1 MYIIALFFFAAAY
14 PLYIWW
20 ESTTTGMHKLWL
32 IVKREYLTR
41 VTRRSFILATL
52 LTPLAFGVFIVV
64 VGFIFRYESDDAK
77 HIAVIDQGDI
87 LKGAIKDERN
97 LYFKFVN
104 IPLDTLI
111 YQFDQYDYSGV
122 LLIPKPDNLLDK
134 TFRVYYYSDDKLTLD
149 IEPLIIQK
157 VRSSLRDYKIDQLK
171 FDRKE
176 LEALDTKVELEPKP
190 ITPTADADNQLS
202 GAVGAAIGFFMGI
215 IMYMTVFIYGMMVMR
230 SVMEEKTSRIV
241 EVMISSVRPFQLM
254 MGKIIG
260 VGAVG
265 LTQVAIWA
273 VLLPLI
279 VVIANLF
286 FGFDASQMPS
296 AAPPPEMNGEDAQ
309 LVMAQVMAEV
319 KRISW
324 WLIFP
329 LFILY
334 FLGGYFMYSS
344 LFAAV
349 GSAMGDDLGEGQSLT
364 IPITIPVVLA
374 FYIMMVAVQAPHSSL
389 AVWSSLFP
397 LFSPI
402 VMPARLA
409 FDPPAWQVALSIVL
423 LLATAVFLVWLS
435 GRIYRVGILMYGK
448 KVTLKELGK
457 WMFYRD

>member
-1 MYIIALFFFAAAY
+1 ML
-14 PLYIWW
+14 P
-20 ESTTTGMHKLWL
+20 SKLWL

-52 LTPLAFGVFIVV
+52 LTPLAFGVFMVV
-64 VGFIFRYESDDAK
+64 VGFIIRYESDDAK
-77 HIAVIDQGDI
+77 HIAVIDEGNI
-87 LKGAIKDERN
+87 FKGSIKDERN
-97 LYFKFVN
+97 LYFKFEKP
-104 IPLDTLI
+104 PLDSLLAH
-111 YQFDQYDYSGV
+111 FDKKKYSGV
-122 LLIPKPDNLLDK
+122 LVIPPPSDLLNKDFK
-134 TFRVYYYSDDKLTLD
+134 VYYYSDDKLTLD
-149 IEPLIIQK
+149 VEPLIVQK
-157 VRSSLRDYKIDQLK
+157 VRNSLREYKIEQLQLDK
-171 FDRKE
+171 KE
-176 LEALDTKVELEPKP
+176 LDALDSKVELNPRP
-190 ITPTADADNQLS
+190 IKSSPEVTSPLS
-202 GAVGAAIGFFMGI
+202 GAVGAATGFFMGI

-265 LTQVAIWA
+265 LTQVAIWSI
-273 VLLPLI
+273 LLPLI
-279 VVIANLF
+279 IISANLI
-286 FGFDASQMPS
+286 FGFDAAPATPTP
-296 AAPPPEMNGEDAQ
+296 AADINPEDAR
-309 LVMAQVMAEV
+309 VMVAQIMEE
-319 KRISW
+319 INHQQW

-334 FLGGYFMYSS
+334 FLGGYFMYSA

-402 VMPARLA
+402 VMPARLT
-409 FDPPAWQVALSIVL
+409 FDPPVWQVVLSIVL

-435 GRIYRVGILMYGK
+435 GRIYRVGILLYGK
-448 KVTLKELGK
+448 KVNLKELAK
-457 WMFYRD
+457 WMFYKD